1 MSEKERELQKNIAA
15 LPEQLQDRF
24 LDQVRGAALALDL
37 LAVKAAAVHGPQP
50 GQEKELRDAG

>member
-1 MSEKERELQKNIAA
+1 MSEKERELQKHIAA

-37 LAVKAAAVHGPQP
+37 LADKAGGAATEQAH
-50 GQEKELRDAG
+50 EDKLRDAG